1 MTSYLRPR
9 RGKKTTAESQN
20 IVLKR
25 GEVFFESPGGGVGTG
40 TGRIKV
46 GDGTTA
52 YTSLPY
58 FLNPDN
64 FVSNISTATVTFTE
78 TTVTNNTTLLN
89 RIVTGAALNT
99 ITASIKNLLSNL
111 NGSVTKLNND
121 ITYQEITYENWL
133 NLTQQ
138 EKENGNW
145 DVTGVP
151 ANEGYTEADKCMLSD
166 GVTSV
171 EDMIQVGRKRVTYTS
186 SASRTIHGYLDIPPQ
201 CVAIIEWKVVFV
213 NANPSETFI
222 CLENNSANTYNFIA
236 YSQYA
241 GCNATWWN
249 DTNSTIRVYV
259 GATYSGA
266 AYNYGD
272 ITYTFIKKVLGG

>member
-1 MTSYLRPR
+1 MVKYSL
-9 RGKKTTAESQN
+9 SH
-20 IVLKR
+20 
-25 GEVFFESPGGGVGTG
+25 PGGGVGTG

-64 FVSNISTATVTFTE
+64 FISNISTSSVTFTE
-78 TTVTNNTTLLN
+78 TSVTNNTTLLN

-111 NGSVTKLNND
+111 NGSVTQLNND
-121 ITYQEITYENWL
+121 ITYQKITYENWL
-133 NLTQQ
+133 ALSDQ

-151 ANEGYTEADKCMLSD
+151 GSDGYTEADKCMLSD

-171 EDMIQVGRKRVTYTS
+171 EDMIQVGRKSVNFTS
-186 SASRTIHGYLDIPPQ
+186 SASRTIHGYIDIPAQ
-201 CVAIIEWKVVFV
+201 CVATIGWRVLFV

-222 CLENNSANTYNFIA
+222 SLTNSADTYNFIA
-236 YSQYA
+236 FSQFS
-241 GCNATWWN
+241 GCTATWWN
-249 DTNSTIRVYV
+249 DTDTPVRVYV

-266 AYNYGD
+266 AFNYGD
-272 ITYTFIKKVLGG
+272 ITYTFIKKVPGG